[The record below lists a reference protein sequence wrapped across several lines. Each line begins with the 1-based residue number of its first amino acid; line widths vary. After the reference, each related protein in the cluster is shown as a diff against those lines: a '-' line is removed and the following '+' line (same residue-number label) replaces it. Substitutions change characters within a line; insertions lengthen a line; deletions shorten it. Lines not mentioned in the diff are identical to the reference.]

1 MGEGE
6 APPCPKS
13 LFYELMDF
21 TFELSKIYNVLPF
34 EIMKQDKDEVIMVL
48 NYMAEK
54 VDTVQ
59 HNKPPAVVKSDRE
72 ESAAFWAA
80 L

>member
-1 MGEGE
+1 
-6 APPCPKS
+6 
-13 LFYELMDF
+13 MDF

-34 EIMKQDKDEVIMVL
+34 DILKQDKDEVIMLL

-54 VDTVQ
+54 VEAAQD
-59 HNKPPAVVKSDRE
+59 NSPAVIKSDRE

>member
-1 MGEGE
+1 
-6 APPCPKS
+6 
-13 LFYELMDF
+13 MDF
-21 TFELSKIYNVLPF
+21 TFELGKIYGVLPF
-34 EIMKQDKDEVIMVL
+34 DILKQDKDEVIMLL

-54 VDTVQ
+54 SETAQD
-59 HNKPPAVVKSDRE
+59 NAPAVIKSDRE

>member
-1 MGEGE
+1 
-6 APPCPKS
+6 
-13 LFYELMDF
+13 MDF
-21 TFELSKIYNVLPF
+21 TFELSKLYGVIPF
-34 EIMKQDKDEVIMVL
+34 DILKQDKDEVIMVL

-54 VDTVQ
+54 SESVQ
-59 HNKPPAVVKSDRE
+59 SDSPAVIKSDRE

>member
-1 MGEGE
+1 
-6 APPCPKS
+6 
-13 LFYELMDF
+13 MDF
-21 TFELSKIYNVLPF
+21 TFEVSKIYNVIPF
-34 EIMKQDKDEVIMVL
+34 DILKQDKDEVIMLL

-54 VDTVQ
+54 SETAQGTAQDT
-59 HNKPPAVVKSDRE
+59 PPAAIKSDRE

>member
-1 MGEGE
+1 
-6 APPCPKS
+6 
-13 LFYELMDF
+13 MDF
-21 TFELSKIYNVLPF
+21 TFELGKIYNVMPF
-34 EIMKQDKDEVIMVL
+34 EILKQDKDEVIMLL

-54 VDTVQ
+54 SETAQNGTPIV
-59 HNKPPAVVKSDRE
+59 AKSDRE

>member
-1 MGEGE
+1 
-6 APPCPKS
+6 
-13 LFYELMDF
+13 MDF

-34 EIMKQDKDEVIMVL
+34 DILKQDKDEVIMLL

-54 VDTVQ
+54 SDTAQ
-59 HNKPPAVVKSDRE
+59 GAKGSTRPVVKSDRE